1 MMRITPLRWFA
12 IATIA
17 LAVGAAYSTYARER
31 TLPPMVGYVPKESR
45 VIVATEDIAALWRG
59 VAHHFFS
66 RRTAALDSAPLEEL
80 AAQLDADLRERD
92 IVIRGPEDL
101 AAYGID
107 AGRGMLVALHVAQT
121 LHRGDVGVD
130 ETTDAVAVVPITDFA
145 LFVASL
151 ARAMDAEATVDTTV
165 LRDGVRVPVTS
176 IGGSVH
182 AIEPEDGVAV
192 VGSSVGILTRSVADR
207 PANRTYFRA
216 NDLLYAGLRRL
227 RRQQRFPGPK
237 VLVHARPPSVQGIG
251 SITGA
256 VTLGSQGIEL
266 LVDVEVGSGFVRVLD
281 DLMTAVP
288 GAQAGIPPL
297 PQTVGGVVAATG
309 DAFFDSSLL
318 KRWLVDALADW
329 PGPITDAVDEL
340 RSTDDVDQ
348 LALTIAGS
356 DDGVPET
363 VLMARGAPPALAD
376 LVSRLRWRLVTGRDR
391 AVLEAARE
399 EHGGGET
406 TVQALLDAGLLTGGD
421 DQRWPYYR
429 FDGNDI
435 VFDTT
440 VSPSRLFPASAFE
453 RRAGDV
459 RIQLLSPPVTADDRR
474 YNEALADAD
483 SALLASDRYR
493 VAAVQLDS
501 TLWLGPDADVLV
513 AFRHRLPPAVP
524 ALADRPVYRDARR
537 NGPAAPT
544 LELFLDVERL
554 IALGLLDTDADV
566 QATAKRVLAQLRD
579 HQALSVTLAPVDA
592 SHLRLTARLLRGGG
606 DPAP

>member
-12 IATIA
+12 IATIT
-17 LAVGAAYSTYARER
+17 LAVGAAHSTYARER
-31 TLPPMVGYVPKESR
+31 ALPPMIGYAPKESR
-45 VIVATEDIAALWRG
+45 VIVATEEIAAVWRG

-66 RRTAALDSAPLEEL
+66 RRTVALDSAPLEEL
-80 AAQLDADLRERD
+80 VARYDANLREHD
-92 IVIRGPEDL
+92 IAIGGPEDL

-121 LHRGDVGVD
+121 LYRADTGLD
-130 ETTDAVAVVPITDFA
+130 ETTDALAVVPVTDFA

-151 ARAMDAEATVDTTV
+151 ARAMDAEASSDTALVT
-165 LRDGVRVPVTS
+165 DGVRLPVTS

-192 VGSSVGILTRSVADR
+192 VGSSIAILTRSVADR
-207 PANRTYFRA
+207 RANRTFFRA
-216 NDLLYAGLRRL
+216 NDLLYAGIRRL
-227 RRQQRFPGPK
+227 RRQQRFPGPR

-256 VTLGSQGIEL
+256 VALGSQGIEL
-266 LVDVEVGSGFVRVLD
+266 LVDVEVASGFVRVLD

-288 GAQAGIPPL
+288 GAEARIPPL
-297 PQTVGGVVAATG
+297 PQTVGGVVAARG
-309 DAFFDSSLL
+309 DVLFHSSLL
-318 KRWLVDALADW
+318 DRWLVDALADW
-329 PGPITDAVDEL
+329 PGPITDAIDEV
-340 RSTDDVDQ
+340 RGTDEVDQ

-363 VLMARGAPPALAD
+363 VLLARGASPALAD
-376 LVSRLRWRLVTGRDR
+376 LALRLRWRLVTGRDR
-391 AVLEAARE
+391 AVLEAARAE
-399 EHGGGET
+399 YRGGET

-421 DQRWPYYR
+421 DQRWQHYR
-429 FDGNDI
+429 FDGDEV

-453 RRAGDV
+453 RRAGELRV
-459 RIQLLSPPVTADDRR
+459 QLLSPPVTADDLR

-483 SALLASDRYR
+483 SALVASDRYR

-513 AFRHRLPPAVP
+513 AFLHRLPPAVP

-537 NGPAAPT
+537 RGPAAPK

-554 IALGLLDTDADV
+554 VALGLLDTDADV

-579 HQALSVTLAPVDA
+579 HQALSVSLAPIDA